1 MRSQFLDF
9 VSSCPSLPPGG
20 LASLGI
26 QVALLPDASSNRLPR
41 ARACANTL
49 YIPKYESKEQME
61 EKLRMAL
68 QNFHGMHEVNTAVY
82 FASGE
87 GSRGEV

>member
-26 QVALLPDASSNRLPR
+26 QVAESGRAFGRAELLAKRGGIWAQAASAGTGTDP
-41 ARACANTL
+41 
-49 YIPKYESKEQME
+49 
-61 EKLRMAL
+61 
-68 QNFHGMHEVNTAVY
+68 
-82 FASGE
+82 
-87 GSRGEV
+87 